1 MTSAATPT
9 APDRVGPAASAA
21 QAQRKKAAAPAP
33 SNGGGG
39 DHASP
44 VDGADAKTETALS
57 RTDSSPPPAG
67 TREPGRRGKQ
77 GETRARLIQVTVELV
92 RREGLPALT
101 TSRITRAA
109 GIAQPGFYAHFKN
122 VDELVQTAVMEVLEE
137 MRGKIGDARRRA
149 FARFEEFADVANMN
163 ATRMAYADGLD
174 VLLEDQTFA
183 ELFLRYRRDPSLLG
197 GMMRQAH
204 AFVRQDITED
214 MWRNAQRFGFKPE
227 HYVQVSIWAEQV
239 LGLFLSGAE
248 ALLDGRYPNRDQVI
262 DSLTLSSYAI
272 MIANVRAAGLGYL
285 LPPIRRSS

>member
-1 MTSAATPT
+1 MTSPATPT
-9 APDRVGPAASAA
+9 APERAGPPSGQAA
-21 QAQRKKAAAPAP
+21 RKRAAPEAP
-33 SNGGGG
+33 SHGGG
-39 DHASP
+39 DGASP
-44 VDGADAKTETALS
+44 TDGADAAAEQALS
-57 RTDSSPPPAG
+57 RSDSSPPPAG

-122 VDELVQTAVMEVLEE
+122 VDELVQTAVMEVIEE

-163 ATRMAYADGLD
+163 ATRMAYADGLN
-174 VLLEDQTFA
+174 VFLEDPTFA